1 METSSIN
8 GEAKVL
14 VNGEPVEPGEREVA
28 GSHVN
33 YQRRTEAGTGG
44 SCSYSSVRVSS
55 TGGEPTNVNVQQV
68 LPSRLHSEAHCSHLH
83 QNV

>member
-68 LPSRLHSEAHCSHLH
+68 VPSRLHSEAHCSHLH